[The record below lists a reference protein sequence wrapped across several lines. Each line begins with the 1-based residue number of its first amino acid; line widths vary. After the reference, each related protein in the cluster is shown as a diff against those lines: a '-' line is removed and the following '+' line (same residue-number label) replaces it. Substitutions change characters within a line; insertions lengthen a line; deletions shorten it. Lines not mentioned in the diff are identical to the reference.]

1 MALLC
6 RFNPETVFNQTV
18 QGKRLNRMYMYIY
31 CCVFNVS
38 SRTVFNFSTLFFI
51 TLLLFIFVVFRSLV
65 EVRVFV
71 MRVYLFFP
79 RICQLFYSK
88 IQPKPKTCDDDYDNV
103 KRKTHTLRALRGH
116 RAEWPPFRLV
126 FFFVC
131 LLRRSDARMF
141 CNCLINFYTKHDL
154 IID

>member
-1 MALLC
+1 
-6 RFNPETVFNQTV
+6 
-18 QGKRLNRMYMYIY
+18 MYIY

-126 FFFVC
+126 FFFCVSSSALGC
-131 LLRRSDARMF
+131 SDVLQLFDKFLYETRFNYRLMM
-141 CNCLINFYTKHDL
+141 IE
-154 IID
+154 